1 MTAEEAVRAALGEVL
16 DPELDRSVVSLEF
29 VRAIEVDG
37 PDVRVELRL
46 PTFWCSPSFAY
57 MMVADARSAIE
68 AVPGVR
74 RARVELVDHFAAERV
89 TEGVDEGRPFQ
100 AVFPDEADGELE
112 ELRRRFRLK
121 AFVVR
126 QEPVLRAA
134 CAAAGEAG
142 AGAWRLGGGAPE
154 GVRADR
160 WEEYLAR
167 RRDLGMPEGPGE
179 LAFTD
184 PQGRPL
190 DPARMA
196 DYLRLSRSM
205 RVSLE
210 SNTEFCT
217 GLLAARYGGGVEAW
231 QGKEVA
237 A

>member
-1 MTAEEAVRAALGEVL
+1 MIAEEAVRAALGGVL
-16 DPELDRSVVSLEF
+16 DPELDRSVVSLDF
-29 VRAIEVDG
+29 VRAIELDG

-89 TEGVDEGRPFQ
+89 TEGVDEGRPFR
-100 AVFPDEADGELE
+100 AAFPGEADGGLE
-112 ELRRRFRLK
+112 ELRRRFRVK

-134 CAAAGEAG
+134 CAAAGEAAAATWRLGHGAPAG
-142 AGAWRLGGGAPE
+142 AGAAHW
-154 GVRADR
+154 D
-160 WEEYLAR
+160 EYLAR
-167 RRDLGMPEGPGE
+167 RRDLGMPERAAE

-190 DPARMA
+190 DPAGMV

-217 GLLAARYGGGVEAW
+217 GLLAARYGGGVADW

>member
-1 MTAEEAVRAALGEVL
+1 MVAEEAVRAALGGVL
-16 DPELDRSVVSLEF
+16 DPELDQSVVSLDF
-29 VRAIEVDG
+29 VRAIAVDG

-57 MMVADARSAIE
+57 MMVADARSAVE

-74 RARVELVDHFAAERV
+74 RARVELVEHFAAERV
-89 TEGVDEGRPFQ
+89 TEGVDGGRSFR
-100 AVFPDEADGELE
+100 AVFPDEADGELD

-134 CAAAGEAG
+134 CAAGGEA
-142 AGAWRLGGGAPE
+142 AAAAWRLGRGAPN
-154 GVRADR
+154 GVDEAQ
-160 WEEYLAR
+160 WAEYLGR
-167 RRDLGMPEGPGE
+167 RRDLGMPEGPAE
-179 LAFTD
+179 IAFTD

-190 DPARMA
+190 EPASIP